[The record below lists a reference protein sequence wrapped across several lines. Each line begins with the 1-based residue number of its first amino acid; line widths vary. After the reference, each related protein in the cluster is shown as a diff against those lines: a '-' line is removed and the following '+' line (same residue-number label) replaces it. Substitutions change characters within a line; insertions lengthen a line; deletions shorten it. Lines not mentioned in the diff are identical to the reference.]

1 MKAIKLKQMKILFN
15 SFVFVCLT
23 SCAWSQ
29 VELSADD
36 AVLRALENN
45 YDVQVANLQQ
55 EIGSKN
61 NTWGEAGA
69 FPTVDITIGQNNSI
83 QDNRNN
89 PFTFTPGIILSQ
101 SIAPSLNVNYT
112 IFSGFSIKMSKV
124 RLAQLEEQ
132 SANNASAVMETT
144 IQDVLKAYY
153 TAQLQDA
160 RSQMLREVYN
170 ISKERVEYYELKQEY
185 SSSNSLELMQFKN
198 QMLTDSSNLIL
209 QELSYTNSVR
219 NLLLLMNDTT
229 TAPENLVLTDPL
241 DIGPVLID
249 EEKALS
255 AMLSNNRNLKNQ
267 YINIELQQTNT
278 ALQRSFL
285 YPTLSLQLGTN
296 PSWNRLE
303 ELQEGLLSAQTQN
316 LVYYGNLSLRYS
328 LFNNWTNK
336 RAVEVSKIQEEITE
350 VSTKSMEVTL
360 TNTMKNLLGLYEV
373 RNQLVDISAQNLD
386 YARKTFELAEDR
398 FSRGTINSIDLA
410 TIQSNYRNALIS
422 HYENIYNRMDT
433 YLEIYRMTGQIS
445 MEYSSAQ

>member
-1 MKAIKLKQMKILFN
+1 MKILFN
-15 SFVFVCLT
+15 SFVCICLT
-23 SCAWSQ
+23 FGAWSQ
-29 VELSADD
+29 VELSAND

-55 EIGSKN
+55 EIGTKN

-89 PFTFTPGIILSQ
+89 PFTFTPGVILSQ
-101 SIAPSLNVNYT
+101 SVAPTVNVNYT
-112 IFSGFSIKMSKV
+112 IFSGFAVKMSKV

-132 SANNASAVMETT
+132 SSNNASAVMETT

-153 TAQLQDA
+153 TVQLQDA
-160 RSQMLREVYN
+160 RAEMLREVYT
-170 ISKERVEYYELKQEY
+170 ISKDRVEYYELKQEY

-198 QMLTDSSNLIL
+198 QMLSDSSNLIL
-209 QELSYTNSVR
+209 QELSYTNAVR

-229 TAPENLVLTDPL
+229 TAPENLILTDPL

-249 EEKALS
+249 EEKALT
-255 AMLSNNRNLKNQ
+255 AMMSNNRNLKNQ
-267 YINIELQQTNT
+267 YINIELQKTNT

-285 YPTLSLQLGTN
+285 YPTLSLQVGAN
-296 PSWNRLE
+296 PSWNHIE
-303 ELQEGLLSAQTQN
+303 ELQEGLLSAETQN

-328 LFNNWTNK
+328 LFNNWKNK

-360 TNTMKNLLGLYEV
+360 TNTLKNLLGLYEV
-373 RNQLVDISAQNLD
+373 RNQLVDISTQNLE

-398 FSRGTINSIDLA
+398 FSLGSINSIDLA
-410 TIQSNYRNALIS
+410 TIQSNYRNSLIS

-445 MEYSSAQ
+445 TEYSIAE

>member
-1 MKAIKLKQMKILFN
+1 M
-15 SFVFVCLT
+15 
-23 SCAWSQ
+23 
-29 VELSADD
+29 ELSAND

-55 EIGSKN
+55 EIGTKN

-89 PFTFTPGIILSQ
+89 PFTFTPGVILSQ
-101 SIAPSLNVNYT
+101 SVAPTVNVNYT
-112 IFSGFSIKMSKV
+112 IFSGFAVKMSKV

-132 SANNASAVMETT
+132 SSNNASAVMETT

-153 TAQLQDA
+153 TVQLQDA
-160 RSQMLREVYN
+160 RAEMLREVYT
-170 ISKERVEYYELKQEY
+170 ISKDRVEYYELKQEY

-198 QMLTDSSNLIL
+198 QMLSDSSNLIL
-209 QELSYTNSVR
+209 QELSYTNAVR

-229 TAPENLVLTDPL
+229 TAPENLILTDPL

-249 EEKALS
+249 EEKALT
-255 AMLSNNRNLKNQ
+255 AMMSNNRNLKNQ
-267 YINIELQQTNT
+267 YINIELQKTNT

-285 YPTLSLQLGTN
+285 YPTLSLQVGAN
-296 PSWNRLE
+296 PSWNHIE
-303 ELQEGLLSAQTQN
+303 ELQEGLLSAETQN

-328 LFNNWTNK
+328 LFNNWKNK

-360 TNTMKNLLGLYEV
+360 TNTLKNLLGLYEV
-373 RNQLVDISAQNLD
+373 RNQLVDISTQNLE

-398 FSRGTINSIDLA
+398 FSLGSINSIDLA
-410 TIQSNYRNALIS
+410 TIQSNYRNSLIS

-445 MEYSSAQ
+445 TEYSIAE